1 MREAEF
7 VNLLDNVEA
16 ALNSPTFAELAEEC
30 MAMIAPVAANDN
42 DAPWNHTP
50 FPDGWIAS
58 C

>member
-7 VNLLDNVEA
+7 HQLLDRVDV
-16 ALNSPTFAELAEEC
+16 ALNARTFEDLTEDFPFH
-30 MAMIAPVAANDN
+30 APVAANDN
-42 DAPWNHTP
+42 EAPWAHEP